1 MREIYRIG
9 IGESTGVVI
18 GTPHLEGGEG
28 YSPQE
33 VQSLTFRRIAP
44 DEVALPMDLVP
55 KDVVQRVRQAFN
67 NLFPQ
72 SQSIPDNL

>member
-1 MREIYRIG
+1 MLEIYRIG
-9 IGESTGVVI
+9 IDEPTGVVM

-44 DEVALPMDLVP
+44 DEVASPLDLAP
-55 KDVVQRVRQAFN
+55 EDVRQQVKKAYN
-67 NLFPQ
+67 NLFPH